1 MAQSTREL
9 RMGKTLVMAIMLTS
23 LLGTFVDRA
32 EAVSMG
38 PYLDISSGSGSYEWD
53 TSIVE
58 FDVDT
63 SSASIGF
70 VLDTSTTDQSVFN
83 YRLNIG
89 FEGQELEDESNV
101 TLDLNGIT
109 FENVFGFAFVQ
120 KPDLRWWGG
129 PLVGIGFYSG
139 DRNTYYISG
148 TPYKTEYD
156 FFQFGVG
163 VATGVNFKV
172 NNNVVLAP
180 SIGLRFI
187 GAAGT
192 GTKINLNTNAQYE
205 EDISGSSTNLFVN
218 FAVLF

>member
-1 MAQSTREL
+1 
-9 RMGKTLVMAIMLTS
+9 MGKILAMAIMFTT
-23 LLGTFVDRA
+23 LLGTFIDRA

-38 PYLDISSGSGSYEWD
+38 PYLDISSGSGTYEWD
-53 TSIVE
+53 NSFVE

-63 SSASIGF
+63 SSTAIGF
-70 VLDTSTTDQSVFN
+70 ALDTATTDQSNFN

-89 FEGQELEDESNV
+89 FEGQELEDEFNE

-120 KPDLRWWGG
+120 QPNLRWWGG
-129 PLVGIGFYSG
+129 PLIRFGFYSG
-139 DRNTYYISG
+139 DTDTYYDFG

-156 FFQFGVG
+156 FFHFGIG
-163 VATGVNFKV
+163 VVTGVNFKV
-172 NNNVVLAP
+172 SDNVVLAP
-180 SIGLRFI
+180 SIGLRSI

-192 GTKINLNTNAQYE
+192 GTEINLNTNARYA
-205 EDISGSSTNLFVN
+205 EDISGNSTNLFVN

>member
-1 MAQSTREL
+1 MAHSTREL
-9 RMGKTLVMAIMLTS
+9 RVGKILVMAIMLTG
-23 LLGTFVDRA
+23 LWGTVADRA
-32 EAVSMG
+32 EALSMG

-63 SSASIGF
+63 SSTAIGF
-70 VLDTSTTDQSVFN
+70 ALDTSTDYSYFN

-89 FEGQELEDESNV
+89 FEGQELEDEFND

-120 KPDLRWWGG
+120 QPGIRWWGG
-129 PLVGIGFYSG
+129 PLIRFGFYSG
-139 DRNTYYISG
+139 DTNTRYDALG
-148 TPYKTEYD
+148 PYRIEYD
-156 FFQFGVG
+156 FFQFGFG

-172 NNNVVLAP
+172 SNTVVLAP
-180 SIGLRFI
+180 SAGIRFI

-192 GTKINLNTNAQYE
+192 GTEIDLITNTQYE
-205 EDISGSSTNLFVN
+205 EDITGNSTNIFLN